1 MDNPQIGS
9 AELRLAG
16 GEALTGSI
24 SRVTNQ
30 FVAFMTSTKAGACED
45 VDLSRITAV
54 KWLKAARRP
63 NAAEIVAVDAFALP
77 FVAPFYAG
85 HAVANLFRQMSP
97 PLKPLR
103 GIWEPGGPARG
114 ALVSRLEFTGD
125 TVSYVTT
132 TSQRGGWAVEQDRL
146 RLTFEGEPESVRSF
160 HFDCGALVL
169 ENPVIKS
176 GRDLPSCDIEHV
188 LLA

>member
-1 MDNPQIGS
+1 VAKLP
-9 AELRLAG
+9 G
-16 GEALTGSI
+16 GPTRRRSWL
-24 SRVTNQ
+24 
-30 FVAFMTSTKAGACED
+30 STPSLCP
-45 VDLSRITAV
+45 LSH
-54 KWLKAARRP
+54 
-63 NAAEIVAVDAFALP
+63 P
-77 FVAPFYAG
+77 FTQATYAG

-146 RLTFEGEPESVRSF
+146 RRMVR
-160 HFDCGALVL
+160 DIAWRR
-169 ENPVIKS
+169 
-176 GRDLPSCDIEHV
+176 GR
-188 LLA
+188 